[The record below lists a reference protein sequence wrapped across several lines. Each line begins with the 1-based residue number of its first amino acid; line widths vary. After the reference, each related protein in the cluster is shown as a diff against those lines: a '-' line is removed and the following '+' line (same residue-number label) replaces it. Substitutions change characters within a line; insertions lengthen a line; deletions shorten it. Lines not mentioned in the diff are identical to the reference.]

1 MADFAGI
8 FEASFAEKQ
17 LVKNGDFVELP
28 KQISLES
35 DWFCADLRNVF
46 NETRRSYNIY
56 SGFIPQYEIVLLNTF
71 TIQVASSSIFIQLHV
86 VFLIFEILFTTILH
100 TFNI

>member
-1 MADFAGI
+1 MAG
-8 FEASFAEKQ
+8 
-17 LVKNGDFVELP
+17 FVELP
-28 KQISLES
+28 EQISLES

-86 VFLIFEILFTTILH
+86 VFLIFEILFTMILH
-100 TFNI
+100 FF